1 MANHNKN
8 KRFGGDNFQRVR
20 RERPVGQDALEREQ
34 RRRAERRFVRPI
46 VEESEDDFYNDYL
59 NEERL

>member
-20 RERPVGQDALEREQ
+20 RDRPVGQDALEREQ
-34 RRRAERRFVRPI
+34 RRRSERRFVRPI
-46 VEESEDDFYNDYL
+46 VEDSEEEFYSDYIND
-59 NEERL
+59 E

>member
-46 VEESEDDFYNDYL
+46 AEDPEDEFYSDYL
-59 NEERL
+59 NEE

>member
-59 NEERL
+59 NEE

>member
-8 KRFGGDNFQRVR
+8 KRFGGENFQRVR

-34 RRRAERRFVRPI
+34 RRREERSFVRPLT
-46 VEESEDDFYNDYL
+46 ETDEDFYSDYHND
-59 NEERL
+59 E

>member
-20 RERPVGQDALEREQ
+20 KTRVVGQDALEREQ
-34 RRRAERRFVRPI
+34 RRRDERSFVRPLTDTD
-46 VEESEDDFYNDYL
+46 EDFYSDYID
-59 NEERL
+59 E